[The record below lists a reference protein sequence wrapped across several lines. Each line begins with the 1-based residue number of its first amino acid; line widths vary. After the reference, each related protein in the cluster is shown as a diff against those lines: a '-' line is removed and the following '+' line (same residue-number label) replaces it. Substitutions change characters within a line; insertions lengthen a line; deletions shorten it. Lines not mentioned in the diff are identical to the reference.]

1 MIKNAVTLEALHTHT
16 HTHTHTIPLL
26 TRKEVHLLF
35 KRISYLFKI
44 SSKGGFNLGGGLI
57 E

>member
-1 MIKNAVTLEALHTHT
+1 MIKNAVTLEAL